1 MKLKKEV
8 SLSDFMSTVKQC
20 RSEVY
25 FKTVEGDI
33 LNLRST
39 LFAYIFMAAVSDSA
53 RGYLLDG
60 EVVCN
65 LAADS
70 TLLAP
75 FYCLDDWKLGSLQE
89 DALTELLTTE
99 TAQRF
104 RTCAAI
110 KPSECKACRL
120 RSLCNSGC
128 PHDWVMKDDVPHNY
142 YCQAFSALL
151 NHALPRL
158 RQIAAEELAW
168 RYKHQ

>member
-25 FKTVEGDI
+25 FKTVEGDM
-33 LNLRST
+33 LNLRSA
-39 LFAYIFMAAVSDSA
+39 LSAYIFIAAVSDNA

-75 FYCLDDWKLGSLQE
+75 FC
-89 DALTELLTTE
+89 
-99 TAQRF
+99 
-104 RTCAAI
+104 
-110 KPSECKACRL
+110 
-120 RSLCNSGC
+120 C
-128 PHDWVMKDDVPHNY
+128 PENV
-142 YCQAFSALL
+142 
-151 NHALPRL
+151 
-158 RQIAAEELAW
+158 
-168 RYKHQ
+168 